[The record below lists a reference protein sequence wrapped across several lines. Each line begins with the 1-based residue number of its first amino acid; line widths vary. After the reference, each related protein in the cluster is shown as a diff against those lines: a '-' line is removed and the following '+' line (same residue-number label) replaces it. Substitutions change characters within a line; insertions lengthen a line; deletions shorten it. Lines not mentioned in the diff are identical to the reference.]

1 MHLSKIN
8 VKARAVEMDKKNT
21 ANITMAAVIVK
32 EIPKTLLVEFV
43 KDLFAQT
50 VAVSVWVAT

>member
-21 ANITMAAVIVK
+21 ANIIMAAVIVK
-32 EIPKTLLVEFV
+32 EILKTLLVEFV
-43 KDLFAQT
+43 KVLFAQT
-50 VAVSVWVAT
+50 VAVSAWVAT